1 MADTVSNP
9 LGIHALVWTGG
20 WSHDDCEL
28 AVSSAKQAGYDL
40 IEIPALEPDRIDV
53 AHTKATLDT
62 YGMKAGLSLGLPLDS
77 DVNSEDSASVG
88 RGREFLAGALE
99 IAHGLGATYLGG
111 VLYGSL
117 RKYPE
122 PATLRA
128 RENSVAAMRELA
140 RSAAPLGITIGLET
154 VNRYETN
161 LLNTA
166 RATLDFIDDIGE
178 DNVVVHL
185 DSYHMNI
192 EEDGYRTPILDCGD
206 RLGYFHIGESH
217 RGYLGTGTIDFD
229 AIFTALGDINYTG
242 PITFESFSSAVVD
255 PQLSN
260 TLAVWRNLWSD
271 GMDLAVSARTFIND
285 QMSRHFTGA

>member
-1 MADTVSNP
+1 LIDSVRNP

-28 AVSSAKQAGYDL
+28 AVASAQKAGYDL
-40 IEIPALEPDRIDV
+40 IEIPALDPDRIDV
-53 AHTKATLDT
+53 EHTRATLDK
-62 YGMKAGLSLGLPLDS
+62 YGMSAGLSLGLPLDS
-77 DVNSEDSASVG
+77 DVNSEESESVA
-88 RGREFLAGALE
+88 RGREFLIQALGV
-99 IAHGLGATYLGG
+99 ADGLGAKYLGG

-128 RENSVAAMRELA
+128 RENSVAAIRELA
-140 RSAAPLGITIGLET
+140 RAAAPLGITIGLET

-166 RATLDFIDDIGE
+166 RATLDFIDDVGQ

-185 DSYHMNI
+185 DAYHMNI

-229 AIFTALGDINYTG
+229 EIFTALADIDYSG

-271 GMDLAVSARTFIND
+271 GMDLAVSARSFIID
-285 QMSRHFTGA
+285 QLSRH

>member
-1 MADTVSNP
+1 MTDGLRNP

-20 WSHDDCEL
+20 WSHEDCEL
-28 AVSSAKQAGYDL
+28 AISSAKQAGYDL
-40 IEIPALEPDRIDV
+40 IEIPALDLDRIDV
-53 AHTKATLDT
+53 DHTRATLERH
-62 YGMKAGLSLGLPLDS
+62 GISAGLSLGLPTDS

-88 RGREFLAGALE
+88 RGREFLAQALTV
-99 IAHGLGATYLGG
+99 AHGLGASYLGG

-122 PATLRA
+122 PASLRA
-128 RENSVAAMRELA
+128 RENSVAAIRELA
-140 RSAAPLGITIGLET
+140 RSATPLGITIGLET

-166 RATLDFIDDIGE
+166 RATLDFIDDVGE

-185 DSYHMNI
+185 DAYHMNI

-229 AIFTALGDINYTG
+229 DIFSALAEIDYTG

-271 GMDLAVSARTFIND
+271 GLDLAVSAREFIIE
-285 QMSRHFTGA
+285 QLSRH

>member
-1 MADTVSNP
+1 MPEGATSNL

-20 WSHDDCEL
+20 WTHEDCEM
-28 AVSSAKQAGYDL
+28 AVASTQEAGYDL
-40 IEIPALEPDRIDV
+40 IEIPALDPSRIDV
-53 AHTKATLDT
+53 EHTRATLEK
-62 YGMKAGLSLGLPLDS
+62 YGVSAGLSLGLPLES
-77 DVNSEDSASVG
+77 DVNSEDAGSVA
-88 RGREFLAGALE
+88 RGREFLQTALDT
-99 IAHGLGATYLGG
+99 AHRLGAGYLGG

-122 PATLRA
+122 PATMRA
-128 RENSVAAMRELA
+128 RENSVAAIRELA
-140 RSAAPLGITIGLET
+140 QAAAPLGITVGLET

-166 RATLDFIDDIGE
+166 QATLDFIDDVGE
-178 DNVVVHL
+178 NNVVVHL
-185 DSYHMNI
+185 DAYHMNI
-192 EEDGYRTPILDCGD
+192 EEDGYRKPILQCGD

-229 AIFTALGDINYTG
+229 EIFSALSDIDYTG

-271 GMDLAVSARTFIND
+271 SMDLAVTARKFVAE
-285 QMSRHFTGA
+285 QLRSH

>member
-1 MADTVSNP
+1 MPERLSNP

-20 WSHDDCEL
+20 WTHEDCEL
-28 AVSSAKQAGYDL
+28 AISSTKQAGYDL
-40 IEIPALEPDRIDV
+40 IEIPALDLDRIDV
-53 AHTKATLDT
+53 EHTKATLDKH
-62 YGMKAGLSLGLPLDS
+62 GMSAGLSLGLPLTS
-77 DVNSEDSASVG
+77 DVNSEDAASVAG
-88 RGREFLAGALE
+88 GREFLRRALE
-99 IAHGLGATYLGG
+99 VTEGIGAKYLGG

-117 RKYPE
+117 CKYPE

-128 RENSVAAMRELA
+128 RENSVAAIRDLA
-140 RSAAPLGITIGLET
+140 RAAAPLGITIGLET

-166 RATLDFIDDIGE
+166 QATLDFIDDVGE
-178 DNVVVHL
+178 SNVVVHL
-185 DSYHMNI
+185 DAYHMNI
-192 EEDGYRTPILDCGD
+192 EEDGYRTPILACGD

-229 AIFTALGDINYTG
+229 EIFAALADIKYTG

-271 GMDLAVSARTFIND
+271 SMDLATAARSFVADQLSA
-285 QMSRHFTGA
+285 HPH

>member
-1 MADTVSNP
+1 MAEAPVNP

-20 WSHDDCEL
+20 WSHEDCEL
-28 AVSSAKQAGYDL
+28 AVASAKQAGYDL
-40 IEIPALEPDRIDV
+40 IEIPALEPSRIDV
-53 AHTKATLDT
+53 AHTRDTLERH
-62 YGMKAGLSLGLPLDS
+62 GMKAGLSLGLPVDS

-88 RGREFLAGALE
+88 RGREFLAGALQ
-99 IAHGLGATYLGG
+99 IAQGLGAEYLGG

-128 RENSVAAMRELA
+128 RENSVAAIRELA

-166 RATLDFIDDIGE
+166 RATLDFIDDVGE

-185 DSYHMNI
+185 DAYHMNI
-192 EEDGYRTPILDCGD
+192 EEDGYRTPILECGS

-217 RGYLGTGTIDFD
+217 RGYLGTGTIDFEEIFD
-229 AIFTALGDINYTG
+229 ALAAIDYTG

-255 PQLSN
+255 PGLSN

-271 GMDLAVSARTFIND
+271 GMDLAVSAREFIAAHLAA
-285 QMSRHFTGA
+285 R